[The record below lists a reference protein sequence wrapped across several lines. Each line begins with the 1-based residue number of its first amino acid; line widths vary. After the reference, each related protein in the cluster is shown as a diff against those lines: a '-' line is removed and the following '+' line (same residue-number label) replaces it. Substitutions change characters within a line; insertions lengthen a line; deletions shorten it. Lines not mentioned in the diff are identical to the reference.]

1 MFETRPGFTSRGS
14 REISPES
21 PGDLWSPGDY
31 KKSCGWVF
39 DARIFAASVP
49 CSQRGRDEAGDRFA
63 VGFFEGSREEKVL

>member
-21 PGDLWSPGDY
+21 PGDLWSPVDY
-31 KKSCGWVF
+31 QKVCGVF
-39 DARIFAASVP
+39 DARFFAVLVP

-63 VGFFEGSREEKVL
+63 VGFFEDSREKKAF